1 MPKNLIIILILIIIK
16 KSKNHICF
24 LQESKVFSFL
34 FLKNFWYSDLFY
46 SFWINPFVA
55 KLVAKCFW
63 FFFFIKKRP
72 NWKIEDQSGKKMV
85 GNFKDGIKCSLWSS
99 YFQIS
104 YIFVPL
110 VFLKLHFVS
119 KFYFSY
125 FSVLDLRNEREWD
138 L

>member
-1 MPKNLIIILILIIIK
+1 MFSTRIQ
-16 KSKNHICF
+16 SVF
-24 LQESKVFSFL
+24 FSFL
-34 FLKNFWYSDLFY
+34 KKLLVFRPFLFLLNW
-46 SFWINPFVA
+46 SFCGQIGS
-55 KLVAKCFW
+55 KMLLV
-63 FFFFIKKRP
+63 FFLKKRP

-125 FSVLDLRNEREWD
+125 FSVPDLRNERVRSVNLWLKRESLSWHKSCP
-138 L
+138 

>member
-1 MPKNLIIILILIIIK
+1 MFSTRIQ
-16 KSKNHICF
+16 SVF
-24 LQESKVFSFL
+24 FSFL
-34 FLKNFWYSDLFY
+34 KKLLVFKPFLFLLNWSFCGQIGSKMLLVFFLKEK
-46 SFWINPFVA
+46 A
-55 KLVAKCFW
+55 KLKDRGP
-63 FFFFIKKRP
+63 K
-72 NWKIEDQSGKKMV
+72 WKKKMV

-125 FSVLDLRNEREWD
+125 FSVPDLRNERVRSVNLW
-138 L
+138 LKSLSWHKSCP